1 MSHSADD
8 NTWWLSEQLLLEA
21 GRIMEDSSPE
31 SALTACGARELDRR
45 IASLE
50 RTAADLLALA
60 SAARSL
66 CRRIPSD

>member
-1 MSHSADD
+1 MSDFADD
-8 NTWWLSEQLLLEA
+8 DTRWIIELLLLKA

-31 SALTACGARELDRR
+31 FALTASGARELDRR
-45 IASLE
+45 ITSLE

-66 CRRIPSD
+66 RRRVHSD